1 MRKYSLIFSLFILGI
16 SNFLTAQTSSPDTVL
31 VGAYISS
38 LYDFDIANNSIKA
51 DIHLWCLY
59 DDESYSFENELEC
72 LYCNEFNLTGTSVVD
87 LNERK
92 WFYTKATIDSRQK
105 YSTSNFPFD
114 TQKIVFG
121 FESSEYD
128 IDDYVFQTD
137 LAGSNIDSIVSKQFE
152 EWTIEKVEYISSKTT
167 YYTSFGDAESSLT
180 TVPKFEIIIS
190 IKRLNSW
197 LILFKLITGIIVAFL
212 ISSCVFWI
220 KPINT
225 DPRFGLCVGG
235 LFAAVGNKYIVESII
250 PTTNKITLL
259 DYLHNITFII
269 IFLIIITSVL
279 SLYIYEKG
287 DEKSIKI
294 SKTIDKASF
303 FIYTFAY
310 LLTFSYLIN
319 YYI

>member
-1 MRKYSLIFSLFILGI
+1 MRKDSLIFSLFILGI
-16 SNFLTAQTSSPDTVL
+16 SNLLTAQTSSPDTVL

-59 DDESYSFENELEC
+59 DNESYDFENELEC
-72 LYCNEFNLTGTSVVD
+72 LYCNEFNLTGTSVED

-92 WFYTKATIDSRQK
+92 WFYTKATIESRQK

-121 FESSEYD
+121 FESSEYE

-137 LAGSNIDSIVSKQFE
+137 LAGSNLDSIVLNQFD
-152 EWTIEKVEYISSKTT
+152 EWTVEKVEYISSKTT
-167 YYTSFGDAESSLT
+167 YDTSFGDTESSLT

-235 LFAAVGNKYIVESII
+235 LFAAIGNKYIVESII
-250 PTTNKITLL
+250 TTTNKLTLL

-294 SKTIDKASF
+294 SKSIDTASF
-303 FIYTFAY
+303 FIFTFAY
-310 LLTFSYLIN
+310 LLSFSYLIN